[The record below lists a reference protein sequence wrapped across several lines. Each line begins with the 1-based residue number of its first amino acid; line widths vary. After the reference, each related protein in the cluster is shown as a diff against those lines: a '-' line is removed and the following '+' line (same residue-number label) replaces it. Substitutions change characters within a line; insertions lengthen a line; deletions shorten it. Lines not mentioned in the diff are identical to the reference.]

1 VTFARQR
8 AHRFDLRRELALS
21 DNADIARR
29 EFHEGEDDRMGDQV
43 DQSMNSNIIVA
54 ATLIALAPTL
64 IAANPPVVAR
74 KPPTPASTP
83 TADSPAVAF
92 ARRDVA
98 RLKRLAAKD
107 KQFAARLA
115 KAETRLQA
123 LRNDKSSGRADPKN
137 VHLLDAFTH
146 NRPVI
151 SCRWSP
157 DGRFVFAGA
166 MDSALHRYDGLTG
179 ERVDLPGHE
188 SWVRRFALHPPM
200 SPFAPRKG
208 ADPQLREGE
217 RKNALS
223 RSERRQWLL
232 VSGSYAGKLL
242 WWHPDEASPK
252 PLRVVE
258 AHQGFV
264 RGVAISPDGRLVA
277 SGGNDNMV
285 RLWSAADGK
294 LLRELPG
301 HTRHVYN
308 VRFDPS
314 GRFLVSGDLMGV
326 LKQWDVAAYGSAASH
341 PSGDAAGGKLVR
353 DLDAKMLSK
362 YDKTFMADCGGIR
375 GMDFSPDGK
384 YLVVCGIGEVTNAF
398 AGVGKPTA
406 VLFDFKTGKR
416 LRVMKPARN
425 VRGTL
430 WSVKWHPTENWFVG
444 VGGGNAGVMWFWRPD
459 SDRSFHEIKLKG
471 CGYDVDI
478 HPDGLRLAV
487 AQYNRNL
494 TIYDLAPVH
503 AKRPATRKR
512 TRRARRKK

>member
-1 VTFARQR
+1 
-8 AHRFDLRRELALS
+8 
-21 DNADIARR
+21 
-29 EFHEGEDDRMGDQV
+29 
-43 DQSMNSNIIVA
+43 MNSNIIIA
-54 ATLIALAPTL
+54 AALVSLAPTL

-74 KPPTPASTP
+74 KPPTAASTP

-92 ARRDVA
+92 ARQDVA
-98 RLKRLAAKD
+98 RLKPLAAKD
-107 KQFAARLA
+107 KKLAAKLA
-115 KAETRLQA
+115 KAEARLKA
-123 LRNDKSSGRADPKN
+123 LQNDRSAGKADPKN

-208 ADPQLREGE
+208 ADPQLRERAPE
-217 RKNALS
+217 NALS
-223 RSERRQWLL
+223 RSERRQWL
-232 VSGSYAGKLL
+232 VSGSFAGKLL
-242 WWHPDEASPK
+242 WWHLGTEPRDFGKSLGSVPK
-252 PLRVVE
+252 PVRVVE

-264 RGVAISPDGRLVA
+264 RGVAISPDGKIVA

-285 RLWSAADGK
+285 RLWSADDGK

-326 LKQWDVAAYGSAASH
+326 LKQWNVGT
-341 PSGDAAGGKLVR
+341 GKLVR
-353 DLDAKMLSK
+353 ELDAKLLSK

-406 VLFDFKTGKR
+406 VLFDFQTGKR
-416 LRVMKPARN
+416 LRVMKPAKN
-425 VRGTL
+425 FRGTL

-444 VGGGNAGVMWFWRPD
+444 VGGGNAGMMWFWKPD
-459 SDRSFHEIKLKG
+459 SDRSFHEIRLKG
-471 CGYDVDI
+471 SGYDVDI
-478 HPDGLRLAV
+478 HPDGMRLAI

-494 TIYDLAPVH
+494 TIYDLAPER
-503 AKRPATRKR
+503 AKPQATRKR
-512 TRRARRKK
+512 GRRRK

>member
-1 VTFARQR
+1 
-8 AHRFDLRRELALS
+8 
-21 DNADIARR
+21 
-29 EFHEGEDDRMGDQV
+29 
-43 DQSMNSNIIVA
+43 MNSNIIIA
-54 ATLIALAPTL
+54 AALVTLAPTL

-74 KPPTPASTP
+74 KPPTAASTP

-92 ARRDVA
+92 ARRDVE
-98 RLKRLAAKD
+98 RLKPLAEKDKKLAAK
-107 KQFAARLA
+107 LA
-115 KAETRLQA
+115 KAEARLKA
-123 LRNDKSSGRADPKN
+123 LQNDRSAAKADPKN

-188 SWVRRFALHPPM
+188 SWVRRFALHRGG
-200 SPFAPRKG
+200 S
-208 ADPQLREGE
+208 
-217 RKNALS
+217 
-223 RSERRQWLL
+223 LL

-252 PLRVVE
+252 PVRIVE

-264 RGVAISPDGRLVA
+264 RGVAISPDGKLVA

-301 HTRHVYN
+301 HARHVYN
-308 VRFDPS
+308 VRFDPT

-406 VLFDFKTGKR
+406 VLFDFQTGKR

-425 VRGTL
+425 FRGTL

-444 VGGGNAGVMWFWRPD
+444 VGGSNAGMMWFWKPD

-471 CGYDVDI
+471 SGYDVDF

-494 TIYDLAPVH
+494 TIYDLAPVRAKPQ
-503 AKRPATRKR
+503 AKRKR
-512 TRRARRKK
+512 RRRK